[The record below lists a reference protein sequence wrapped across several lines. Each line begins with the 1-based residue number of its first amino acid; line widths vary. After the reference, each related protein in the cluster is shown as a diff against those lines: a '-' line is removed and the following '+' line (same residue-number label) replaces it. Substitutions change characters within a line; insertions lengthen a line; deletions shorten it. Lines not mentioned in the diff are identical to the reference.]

1 MKLEETL
8 LASVN
13 GDDLLVKGAWVGL
26 TWTAIESRFIGLS
39 HTYRTSEIIDI
50 ENAGD
55 LTSCTISN
63 LTKRILSWK
72 ALEASIGI
80 AAINSLIEPR
90 GIKSNIKDFINEKS
104 RGKTVTFI
112 GRFPFYEEISPIA
125 KKSYL
130 LEINAT
136 VDELPTFACEEILP
150 KSDVNVITGTSLI
163 NHSLQRLLELGQN
176 GINIVLGPT
185 TPLSPVLFDF
195 GADVLAGIK
204 VIDKQE
210 LVKSI
215 TQGVR
220 KSKLING
227 LEPVCLYNKT
237 HLKL

>member
-8 LASVN
+8 WASVS
-13 GDDLLVKGAWVGL
+13 GDDLLVKGAWIGL

-39 HTYRTSEIIDI
+39 HTYKTSEIIDI
-50 ENAGD
+50 ENAGE

-72 ALEASIGI
+72 PLEASIGV
-80 AAINSLIEPR
+80 AAINSLIEPH
-90 GIKSNIKDFINEKS
+90 GEKGNIKDFIREKS
-104 RGKTVTFI
+104 RGKIVTFI
-112 GRFPFYEEISPIA
+112 GRFPFYEEISPIV

-136 VDELPTFACEEILP
+136 GNELPTFACEEILP

-185 TPLSPVLFDF
+185 TPLSPILFDF
-195 GADVLAGIK
+195 GADVLAGVR
-204 VIDKQE
+204 VINKQE

-227 LEPVCLYNKT
+227 LEPVCLYK
-237 HLKL
+237 KPR

>member
-8 LASVN
+8 LSSVR
-13 GDDLLVKGAWVGL
+13 DDGFTVKGVWLGI
-26 TWTAIESRFIGLS
+26 TWTAIESKYVGLS
-39 HTYRTSEIIDI
+39 HTYKTSEVIDI
-50 ENAGD
+50 ENAGE
-55 LTSCTISN
+55 LTSCKISN
-63 LTKRILSWK
+63 LARRILSWQP
-72 ALEASIGI
+72 LEASIGV

-90 GIKSNIKDFINEKS
+90 GEKGNIKDFIREKS
-104 RGKTVTFI
+104 CGKTVTFI
-112 GRFPFYEEISPIA
+112 GRFPFYEEISTIA

-130 LEINAT
+130 LEINASEN
-136 VDELPTFACEEILP
+136 ELPTFACEEILP

-195 GADVLAGIK
+195 GADVLAGMK
-204 VIDKQE
+204 VTNKHE

-220 KSKLING
+220 RSKLING
-227 LEPVCLYNKT
+227 LDPVCLFKKP
-237 HLKL
+237 L

>member
-1 MKLEETL
+1 MKLEEAL
-8 LASVN
+8 LVSVS
-13 GDDLLVKGAWVGL
+13 GDDFLVKGAWIGL
-26 TWTAIESRFIGLS
+26 TWTAIESKFVGLS
-39 HTYRTSEIIDI
+39 HTYKTSEIIDI
-50 ENAGD
+50 ENAGE
-55 LTSCTISN
+55 LTSCTISD

-72 ALEASIGI
+72 PLEASIGV
-80 AAINSLIEPR
+80 AAINSLIEPH
-90 GIKSNIKDFINEKS
+90 GKKGNVKAFIKKKA

-112 GRFPFYEEISPIA
+112 GRFPFYDEISPIA

-130 LEINAT
+130 LEINPT
-136 VDELPTFACEEILP
+136 GNELPTFACEEILP

-204 VIDKQE
+204 VTNKKE

-220 KSKLING
+220 RSKLING
-227 LEPVCLYNKT
+227 LEPVCLFKKP
-237 HLKL
+237 L